1 VATRRRNTRRR
12 NGTKRGAARK
22 TARRAFLGLK
32 RRKRTATK
40 RRNPIRRKRNTM
52 TKAKRRAAA
61 LKGWRKRK
69 NTATKRRNT
78 RKNSVARRRNSV
90 ARRRRNAPRAPLRV
104 GLNRRRNSVA
114 RRRNSVRTGTHSR
127 HLSRNSRRNTYAGL
141 RRRRNTRRNASAATV
156 FNNKLVAPVQRLVGR
171 VPWIGKAAKGYVGPI
186 MVGAGVGA
194 AHYYAMMGLQKVAP
208 QVMEKLSP
216 VKYTA
221 SGIVIATVLRR
232 VPVGDKK
239 IRDQLAVGAL
249 LVGGALDVYRAL
261 SNKMGDLGDVDF
273 PEHELYQGNPGY
285 GALYEDGMVL
295 DGIAAD
301 AIPPSWDGLA
311 VQMPPRPLGGVY
323 AGYGDGGAYDV
334 VPLDDLAGE
343 YASSN
348 LGDAYALP
356 ADMSSAEGEAAL
368 GGAHYWRKRFGGPP
382 HIRRQQASMVSPLAH
397 RPGHR
402 WGCIIKMI
410 GFDRFQKIASL
421 PPQQR
426 MAVIASLK
434 TQVQQAAD
442 EQLAMQALNTSGASP
457 IAPPMAQL
465 IASSEPSGEVAGLA
479 INTEGLAADLGTPL
493 YAGSVL

>member
-12 NGTKRGAARK
+12 NGTKKGARRK
-22 TARRAFLGLK
+22 TARRAYLGLK
-32 RRKRTATK
+32 KRKRTNTK
-40 RRNPIRRKRNTM
+40 RRRANPIRRKRNTM
-52 TKAKRRAAA
+52 SKAKRRAAA

-69 NTATKRRNT
+69 NTAAKRRNA

-90 ARRRRNAPRAPLRV
+90 ARRRRNAMRAPLVVV
-104 GLNRRRNSVA
+104 GNRRRRNSL
-114 RRRNSVRTGTHSR
+114 RR
-127 HLSRNSRRNTYAGL
+127 RRNTYAGL
-141 RRRRNTRRNASAATV
+141 RRRRNTRRRSTRRNASVTSV
-156 FNNKLVAPVQRLVGR
+156 FNNKLVAPVQRLVGKF
-171 VPWIGKAAKGYVGPI
+171 PFIGKAAKGYVGPI

-194 AHYYAMMGLQKVAP
+194 AHYYAMKGLQKVAP
-208 QVMEKLSP
+208 QVMEKISP

-221 SGIVIATVLRR
+221 SGILVAAVLRR

-273 PEHELYQGNPGY
+273 PEHELPY
-285 GALYEDGMVL
+285 GALYEDGMIL

-301 AIPPSWDGLA
+301 IIPPAYDGLA
-311 VQMPPRPLGGVY
+311 VQTPPRSLAGIY

-334 VPLDDLAGE
+334 VPFDGLAGE

-368 GGAHYWRKRFGGPP
+368 GGPWHWRKRFGGPP
-382 HIRRQQASMVSPLAH
+382 HIRRQQASMVSPMAH

-426 MAVIASLK
+426 IAVIASLK

-442 EQLAMQALNTSGASP
+442 EQLAMRALNATAASP
-457 IAPPMAQL
+457 IAPPVAQPV
-465 IASSEPSGEVAGLA
+465 ASSDPSGEVAGLG
-479 INTEGLAADLGTPL
+479 IDMSGLTADLGTPL